1 MTAAQRRELIK
12 IYLQSL
18 LKESKRKGSVHDET

>member
-12 IYLQSL
+12 IYLQLL
-18 LKESKRKGSVHDET
+18 LKEKQKERERA

>member
-12 IYLQSL
+12 MYLQML
-18 LKESKRKGSVHDET
+18 LKEKQKVWSVHDET